1 MEEKR
6 KNKNNNNLLLCMTE
20 ITLIMNVEKALSPV
34 QGNEKLAAYLQANIH
49 PTLRVFTFQKY
60 PRLAGYLQ
68 NNSKE

>member
-1 MEEKR
+1 
-6 KNKNNNNLLLCMTE
+6 MTE

-60 PRLAGYLQ
+60 PRLAGLPP
-68 NNSKE
+68 K